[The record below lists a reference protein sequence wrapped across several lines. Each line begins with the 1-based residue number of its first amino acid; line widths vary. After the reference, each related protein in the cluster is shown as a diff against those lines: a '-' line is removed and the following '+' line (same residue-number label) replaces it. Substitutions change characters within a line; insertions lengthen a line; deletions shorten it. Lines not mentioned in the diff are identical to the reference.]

1 MMECERVADEQLRAD
16 KMDLLYGEADA
27 EARERLES
35 HFAGCAACRE
45 EMEALRRLRRDLGAW
60 TLPAARPAFSPRG
73 LVVPRWL
80 AVAAALLVV
89 LGGGLGAAGY
99 LSVRR
104 ALVAETARAVAL
116 EERQQQ
122 AGLALASLAARPS
135 ALDPAE
141 ILARL
146 DDRVDGKI
154 QASEER
160 QRQAADLRFA
170 RWSDA
175 VEAQRRLDLARVA
188 AGLSYLDARHG
199 EQVARTSEVMG
210 YVLEAAAQKR

>member
-1 MMECERVADEQLRAD
+1 MECERVADEQLQAD
-16 KMDLLYGEADA
+16 KLDLLYGEADA
-27 EARERLES
+27 EARRRVES
-35 HFAGCAACRE
+35 HLSGCDACRE
-45 EMEALRRLRRDLGAW
+45 ELEALRRLRQDLGVW

-73 LVVPRWL
+73 LVLPRWL

-89 LGGGLGAAGY
+89 LGGSLGAAGY

-104 ALVAETARAVAL
+104 ALAAYEARAVAL

-122 AGLALASLAARPS
+122 AALALAALAARPA
-135 ALDPAE
+135 ALDSAE

-146 DDRVDGKI
+146 DGRVDGKI
-154 QASEER
+154 RASEER

-170 RWSDA
+170 SWSDA
-175 VEAQRRLDLARVA
+175 VEAQRRVDLARVA

>member
-27 EARERLES
+27 AARKRVES
-35 HFAGCAACRE
+35 HLAGCDACRE
-45 EMEALRRLRRDLGAW
+45 EMEALRRLRQDLQAW
-60 TLPAARPAFSPRG
+60 TLPAAGPAFSPRG

-80 AVAAALLVV
+80 AVAAALLIV

-99 LSVRR
+99 FSVRR
-104 ALVAETARAVAL
+104 ALAVEKARAVAL
-116 EERQQQ
+116 EQRQQQ
-122 AGLALASLAARPS
+122 ATLALAALAARPA
-135 ALDPAE
+135 ALDAEE

-146 DDRVDGKI
+146 DGRVDGKI
-154 QASEER
+154 EASEER

-175 VEAQRRLDLARVA
+175 VETQRRLDLARVA